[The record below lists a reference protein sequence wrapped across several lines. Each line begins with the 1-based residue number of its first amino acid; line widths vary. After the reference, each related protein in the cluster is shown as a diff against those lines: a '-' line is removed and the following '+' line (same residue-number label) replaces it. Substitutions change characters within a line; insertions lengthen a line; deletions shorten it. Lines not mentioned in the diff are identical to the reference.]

1 MKALTEFVREN
12 YRSLGLRTE
21 PRRVSLESIWCGYGQ
36 MHSITT
42 LIFIDNDRF
51 PALVAKLGE
60 SQREMNCYETEYRNL
75 LLLQQSESRP
85 FRDLVPK
92 PLICDWV
99 KGHPLLIES
108 ALPGVRLKKF
118 NPASLYS
125 ERRAERLLKLLID
138 WLIYFHRSTRIERVP
153 LSEELIDTLVAEPIK
168 AFCAHYIVSPREEEY
183 FEMVLASFRELL
195 GKPVPLVY
203 THGDFWAGNIL
214 VCPHGLGVIDWEDPL
229 VLNFP
234 LFDVFLLLV
243 SCEFK
248 VPDLKMENDFE
259 LFRAVYFQENYFS
272 QAARRCID
280 HYVRQLGLDRAFVR
294 PLFALAWVYFANKK
308 YEYLRYCLGVDTPE
322 LWSEA
327 EKLVPIYNNIVVED
341 GACVL
346 TRYMT
351 EGATPVF

>member
-1 MKALTEFVREN
+1 MKALIDLVREN
-12 YRSLGLRTE
+12 YQTLGLGAE
-21 PRRVSLESIWCGYGQ
+21 PRHVSLESIWCGYAQ
-36 MHSITT
+36 MHSITS
-42 LIFIDNDRF
+42 LIFVDDGQY

-60 SQREMNCYETEYRNL
+60 GQREMNLYEVEYRNL
-75 LLLQQSESRP
+75 ITLQKANAKP
-85 FRDLVPK
+85 FRELVPK
-92 PLICDWV
+92 PLLCNWMR
-99 KGHPLLIES
+99 GHPLLIES

-118 NPASLYS
+118 NPSSLYS
-125 ERRAERLLKLLID
+125 ERRAERLLKLLVD
-138 WLIYFHRSTRIERVP
+138 WLIYFHRSTRIERMP
-153 LSEELIDTLVAEPIK
+153 LDHHLIDTLVVEPIE
-168 AFCAHYIVSPREEEY
+168 AFRSHYVVSPQEREY
-183 FEMVLASFRELL
+183 FEMVVESFRKLA
-195 GKPVPLVY
+195 GVPVPLVY

-248 VPDLKMENDFE
+248 VDECKMENDFD

-272 QAARRCID
+272 RAARRCID
-280 HYVRQLGLDRAFVR
+280 HYVAQLGLDRAFVQ

-308 YEYLRYCLGVDTPE
+308 YDYLHSCLGLDGPE
-322 LWSEA
+322 LWDEA

-341 GACVL
+341 GACVI

-351 EGATPVF
+351 EGQTPVF